1 MRHIMTSEH
10 KPTPVEYL
18 AQYCPGAANA
28 FQSLRKAVVETGP
41 LDPHTCELIALGAF
55 ATARAEAPFKVHA
68 ARLLKEG
75 VAVEALRHAVLVT
88 FAATTTFSE
97 NVAALRWI
105 DELNAKK

>member
-1 MRHIMTSEH
+1 MANER

-18 AQYCPGAANA
+18 AQYCPGASSA
-28 FQSLRKAVVETGP
+28 FQSLRKAVIETGP

-55 ATARAEAPFKVHA
+55 VTARAEAPFKTHA
-68 ARLLKEG
+68 ERLLKDG

-97 NVAALRWI
+97 VVAALRWI
-105 DELNAKK
+105 DELTAKK